1 MVTSTY
7 RHAELTVT
15 TAGGSRQVQQVQQLK
30 RLSRTELNLQELT
43 DICWQDIH
51 HCKGAERTLIS
62 RHLLLLQ

>member
-15 TAGGSRQVQQVQQLK
+15 TAGGSRQVQQLK